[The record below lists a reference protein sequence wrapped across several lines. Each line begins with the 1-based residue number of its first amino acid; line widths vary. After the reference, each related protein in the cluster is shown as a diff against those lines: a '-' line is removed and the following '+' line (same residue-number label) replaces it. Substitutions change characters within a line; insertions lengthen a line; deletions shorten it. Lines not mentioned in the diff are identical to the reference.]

1 MLERIREGSQGPW
14 AMAIIALIVLSFVFA
29 GVGSYLTSSGSTAV
43 ATVNGEE
50 ISAQELERA
59 YQNQRAQMESQF
71 GESIAQLFSSEQ
83 YLSDFKRNVLD
94 RLIAE
99 KLIQQEAVALGLRVS
114 DEQIKETITQMP
126 EFQFGGQFDNQR
138 FQTILRQNG
147 FQVAD
152 FRDYLRTQMTQNQ
165 LAAALT
171 NSAFALEGE
180 VELANTL
187 QGQTRDAN
195 YLVIDSA
202 SFSEGVEVTED
213 DINAYYNANIAAF
226 DTEEQVKLAYVMLS
240 IDDLKS
246 RVSVDDDEVRSYY
259 ENNLAGYQ
267 TEEERRVSHI
277 LIEFGD
283 DTEAARAK
291 AEALL
296 AEIKAGADFATLA
309 ETSSEDSFSAEAGG
323 DLDYI
328 TQDAMDP
335 AFDEAAFAIENVGEV
350 SDVVESEF
358 GFHIIKLTDIKPST
372 TTAFE
377 DVKSDIRESLLLD
390 KATEAYFED
399 QNLMA
404 EIAFEV
410 PDTLEDVANA
420 VDATVQET
428 ALFSRNMAPTAL
440 DYPAVLEA
448 AFSSE
453 LIEEGVNSDII
464 EIDDETVV
472 VVRVVEHEPQRTQ
485 SLEEVRE
492 GIVASLQDQKA
503 QEAAQAWARERVNQL
518 QKGESIDDALAEK
531 SLNWE
536 AAEGIARSGSTVNR
550 AIVDKMFTL
559 ALGEGSQYDYVSLV
573 SGDVA
578 IVELTHVN
586 PAPALEESVAS
597 TLKQRLSAMH
607 GQRVYQQF
615 VEGLRADADVT
626 ISPSL

>member
-1 MLERIREGSQGPW
+1 M
-14 AMAIIALIVLSFVFA
+14 
-29 GVGSYLTSSGSTAV
+29 
-43 ATVNGEE
+43 NGEE

-309 ETSSEDSFSAEAGG
+309 ETSSEDTFSAEAGG

-440 DYPAVLEA
+440 DHPAVLEA

-518 QKGESIDDALAEK
+518 
-531 SLNWE
+531 
-536 AAEGIARSGSTVNR
+536 
-550 AIVDKMFTL
+550 
-559 ALGEGSQYDYVSLV
+559 
-573 SGDVA
+573 
-578 IVELTHVN
+578 
-586 PAPALEESVAS
+586 
-597 TLKQRLSAMH
+597 
-607 GQRVYQQF
+607 
-615 VEGLRADADVT
+615 
-626 ISPSL
+626 